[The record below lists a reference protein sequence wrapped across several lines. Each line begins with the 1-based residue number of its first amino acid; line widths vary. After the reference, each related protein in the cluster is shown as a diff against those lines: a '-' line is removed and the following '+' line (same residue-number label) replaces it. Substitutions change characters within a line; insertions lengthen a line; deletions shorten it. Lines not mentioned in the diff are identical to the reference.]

1 MTLDERTAETLHQD
15 IMRRKLTLAVVDG
28 ELYANPAARITD
40 DVRAHLIKHRSDL
53 LTLYSH
59 SDTGGLPLDRFE
71 KIVDPRGHTLLTTA
85 APLPGHRAA
94 PPTGSSRTE
103 PTAPASPPPVSTR
116 APTLDPL
123 IPRLPE
129 HLARLLWAANNGT
142 LPKKITPVGGD
153 LIADLNAF
161 VTQYAI
167 IYLIG
172 DQRRALEMLELGY
185 LGWKADPQ

>member
-1 MTLDERTAETLHQD
+1 
-15 IMRRKLTLAVVDG
+15 MRRKLTLAVVDG
-28 ELYANPAARITD
+28 ELYANPVARITE

-71 KIVDPRGHTLLTTA
+71 KIVDPRGHTLLSTA
-85 APLPGHRAA
+85 TPHSGHRAA
-94 PPTGSSRTE
+94 SAPAGQPRSAPAE
-103 PTAPASPPPVSTR
+103 PTTPPPVSAR

-153 LIADLNAF
+153 LISDLNAF